1 MTISWILLPIELTGE
16 GLGGPGVNPGSLL
29 EGTDIARIHQFEASQ
44 IIRNDI
50 VARLVELYAQQRD
63 DGL

>member
-1 MTISWILLPIELTGE
+1 MTR
-16 GLGGPGVNPGSLL
+16 NPGSLL